1 MTLFDDTLDI
11 LQLWVGKICFLS
23 TRLIQPCSVNV
34 SEVKLDE
41 NFIRVNERLIQEKSP
56 LLCLPVITYY
66 LYLPFL

>member
-1 MTLFDDTLDI
+1 MTLFVDTLDI
-11 LQLWVGKICFLS
+11 LQLWVRKICFLS

-56 LLCLPVITYY
+56 
-66 LYLPFL
+66 